1 MQRTERRKSSN
12 RATTAIINA
21 GMAMRR
27 HKGSAVAIKFLIGHG
42 VEPSTITRVLCGPS
56 RDCAYEIEAIGVL
69 Q

>member
-1 MQRTERRKSSN
+1 M
-12 RATTAIINA
+12 TAIINA

-42 VEPSTITRVLCGPS
+42 VESSTITRVLCGPS
-56 RDCAYEIEAIGVL
+56 RDGTCGFEAIGVR